1 MPRGLTKVGL
11 ASRSQ
16 SQATGQEVAVLG
28 EGTVMTTEIG
38 ITREEAA
45 VEVWIGMIVTGI
57 AGGTEIIV
65 AVAGAAAAVT
75 VLITTGAGEEAVMM
89 MSAKAEAKA
98 EVDLWIVPLL
108 LGVVL
113 LLAEVLPHIGLHLLG
128 VEVLIGIVVIEGPQ
142 LHMVF
147 RPQTILLILEVI
159 PLESQML
166 MNDLCGL
173 CGSS

>member
-11 ASRSQ
+11 ANRSQ

-65 AVAGAAAAVT
+65 AVAGATAAVT

-89 MSAKAEAKA
+89 MSAEAEAKA

-113 LLAEVLPHIGLHLLG
+113 LLAEVLPHIGLHLLV

-147 RPQTILLILEVI
+147 HPQTVLLILEVN

-166 MNDLCGL
+166 MNDLCGF

>member
-11 ASRSQ
+11 ANRSQ

-75 VLITTGAGEEAVMM
+75 VLITTGAGEEATMM
-89 MSAKAEAKA
+89 MSAEAEAKA

-147 RPQTILLILEVI
+147 RPQTVLLILEVN